1 MDGVIPNTKGIY
13 VYLKLIECIIIAYCE
28 KNILLT
34 DRIHYA
40 WLSVFICRFW
50 RTWLNTQS
58 KTTLDKTFSAQFAT
72 LIASLSSQC
81 SMNITIPNPSEKK
94 KTKQNFT
101 ITNPSLL
108 SIEIN
113 AHSLTYL
120 VLLAIDGQLPFEA
133 LSIEILSS
141 QSCESAFRSARAMS
155 GVSSNIVNFTVLDF
169 LRRADK
175 ISALQSIKTEHEYSS
190 GLRFPKHHKHGKAT
204 SVPSSSSSTFTYSSL
219 RQVDIKTIVEGAF
232 AAAYELIEPLIRTD
246 TLRTSKYKTMAGLS
260 KSTIKHYKT
269 LKHKTLSSQPQR
281 LFNDSTEKSN
291 NADEEEDNEEEE
303 DEEEKEE
310 EDEEEDDVEEDEEED
325 EEEVK
330 EEQDLSQVL
339 LDSSGASF
347 KGMRVKESIDPTQ
360 SDSFFKVRRENDTT
374 DVYIHKQTACW
385 LLTNEKSSLSSDRLT
400 RVTQAK

>member
-1 MDGVIPNTKGIY
+1 LCTKLRNRLLSKTACLLFGDEVISNLILTHIITTTSKIRHGLVHSDVRPRDRQNFSSCQKICQEDVFKILETMDGVIPNTKGIY

-246 TLRTSKYKTMAGLS
+246 TLRTSK
-260 KSTIKHYKT
+260 
-269 LKHKTLSSQPQR
+269 
-281 LFNDSTEKSN
+281 
-291 NADEEEDNEEEE
+291 
-303 DEEEKEE
+303 
-310 EDEEEDDVEEDEEED
+310 
-325 EEEVK
+325 
-330 EEQDLSQVL
+330 
-339 LDSSGASF
+339 
-347 KGMRVKESIDPTQ
+347 
-360 SDSFFKVRRENDTT
+360 
-374 DVYIHKQTACW
+374 
-385 LLTNEKSSLSSDRLT
+385 
-400 RVTQAK
+400 